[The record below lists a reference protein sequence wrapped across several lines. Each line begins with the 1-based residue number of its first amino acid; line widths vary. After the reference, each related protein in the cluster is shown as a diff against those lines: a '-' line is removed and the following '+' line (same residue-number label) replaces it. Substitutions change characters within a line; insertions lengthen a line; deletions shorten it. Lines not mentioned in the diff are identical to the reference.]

1 MKVLWFALVCL
12 WDNHVSPVEYAG
24 CSLGKG
30 LGLPSCSCLVFEY
43 FEYFEYFA
51 IKEMPQYIL
60 FLEFC
65 KSHYFV
71 SLRFFIYG
79 HFFRKYGNYDI
90 HL

>member
-30 LGLPSCSCLVFEY
+30 LGLPSCSCLIFVNHCY
-43 FEYFEYFA
+43 KRDA
-51 IKEMPQYIL
+51 PV
-60 FLEFC
+60 
-65 KSHYFV
+65 YFV
-71 SLRFFIYG
+71 SGILQITLFCKLAFLYIWTL
-79 HFFRKYGNYDI
+79 FQEIWKLYDF